1 MAGLRRRWRIA
12 SLVVVAAVGGLVVA
26 GAGATGR
33 GKRQP
38 IPAPVQIQA
47 VFDSAGNPSLIANS
61 GGSTPS
67 WMICSP
73 APANACHPVART
85 KHAILNP
92 GPEPAGTVFVA
103 TDTLGGRTY
112 SARLTWQGQVRAVA
126 LPRVLGPVRFGAHV
140 TAAAGTWTG
149 GWGDEFDQLGLE
161 ACRTRIGTGCVV
173 LSGGQYGCP
182 GQPPNATVGGW
193 LPGMYLFAFDLRV
206 ARDGACAGVGF
217 AYPGAVPPWPVSQI
231 AMRSSPAG
239 PVTGPPRPT
248 VSILRTARVRAGRVL
263 VATLHCSTV
272 CNVWL
277 DAFGAESG
285 SSGRATV
292 TGSAIVGVPR
302 RALVPGR
309 LRVELHIDDGPE
321 KSGESRLLP

>member
-1 MAGLRRRWRIA
+1 MAGPTRRRRIA
-12 SLVVVAAVGGLVVA
+12 LLVVVAAGGGLVVA
-26 GAGATGR
+26 GAGATAR
-33 GKRQP
+33 GKRQT

-67 WMICSP
+67 WTICPP
-73 APANACHPVART
+73 APGSACHPVPRT

-92 GPEPAGTVFVA
+92 GREPAGTTFVA
-103 TDTLGGRTY
+103 TVRLGGRTY
-112 SARLTWQGQVRAVA
+112 TARVTWHGQVRAVA
-126 LPRVLGPVRFGAHV
+126 PPRVVGPTRFGARV
-140 TAAAGTWTG
+140 TVAAGVWTG

-161 ACRTRIGTGCVV
+161 ACRTPSGTGCVV

-206 ARDGACAGVGF
+206 ARDGACAGVGY
-217 AYPGAVPPWPVSQI
+217 AYPGAVRPWPVGQI
-231 AMRSSPAG
+231 AARSSPTG

-248 VSILRTARVRAGRVL
+248 VSILPTARVHAGRVL
-263 VATLHCSTV
+263 VTAVHCATLCHL
-272 CNVWL
+272 WL
-277 DAFGAESG
+277 DAFGAASG

-292 TGSAIVGVPR
+292 TGSATVGVPR
-302 RALVPGR
+302 RKLVPGR
-309 LRVELHIDDGPE
+309 LRVDLHVDDGPQI
-321 KSGESRLLP
+321 SGQSRLLP